1 MEKFGLVDKTKD
13 ELIDSVLELEAKEK
27 QKESELDEV
36 RVKLTKTEGFLKT
49 CKATTIR
56 MCVMN
61 LILVIAATLLV
72 FFR

>member
-13 ELIDSVLELEAKEK
+13 ELIDLVLELEAKEK

-36 RVKLTKTEGFLKT
+36 RGKLTKTEGFLKT
-49 CKATTIR
+49 CKAATIR